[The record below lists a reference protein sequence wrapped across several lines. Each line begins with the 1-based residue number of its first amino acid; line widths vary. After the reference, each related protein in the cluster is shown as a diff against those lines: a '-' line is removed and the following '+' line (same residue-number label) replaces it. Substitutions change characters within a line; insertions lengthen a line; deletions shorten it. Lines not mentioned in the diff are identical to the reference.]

1 MKRDELTSV
10 QPDEIN
16 SEEAE
21 EVISELRDTIRH
33 HDYQY
38 YVKAD
43 PEIPDAEYD
52 RLFQALQELEEAF
65 PEHDDENSPT
75 KRVGAP
81 PVDEFE
87 SVDHAEPMLS
97 LSNAFDDQ
105 EVEEFFRRVREG
117 LDTDELP
124 VMTVSPKI
132 DGTAV
137 ELVYENGELSMG
149 LTRGD
154 GVTGEDITRNLR
166 TIPSIPLVLR
176 SDDVTPPERL
186 DVRGEVF
193 IGKDDFE
200 QYNQKRRKQGEEPFA
215 NPRNMTAGTLRQQN
229 PEIVASRPLD
239 MLVHG
244 FGRVEG
250 LDFERETDG
259 LERFEQLGFQTV
271 ASFSKTCH
279 HSDEVLNAYREL
291 LSQRE
296 DFRYEVDGAVI
307 KVDHLS
313 HRDTLGARSR
323 SPRWAIAYKF
333 PAEEEITKLR
343 DIEVQVGRT
352 GALTPVAK
360 LEPVQ
365 VGGVTVSNATLHNP
379 DEIEEKDVLI
389 GDTVRVRR
397 AGDVI
402 PEVVAPVPS
411 ERTGDEVHFEMPQ
424 SCPVCG
430 SDAVKPKGE
439 VIPRCENL
447 SCPAQ
452 LKKRIEHFASR
463 SGLDIEGL
471 GEKVVAQLVE
481 NDLVS
486 SPADLYELEK
496 QELLDLERFAEKSA
510 QNLLDAIDASKNTTL
525 SRFLYALGIRYVG
538 EATADL
544 LARHFGDIEPLMN
557 ADPSDLTEVRDVGSK
572 VADEIHVFFQD
583 DRNRELVQELLD
595 ASFDRQMERPE
606 GESSDQLE
614 SETIVFTG
622 SLDAMTRK
630 EAKQNAREH
639 GARVTS
645 SVSGNTTILVVG
657 DNPGSKHDAAK
668 EHGVD
673 IWDEQEFLERLE

>member
-193 IGKDDFE
+193 IGIDDFE